1 MQRPGETTKTTVRT
15 RLALAF
21 VLVGVLA
28 AVAAL
33 MAERAVGE
41 MMRGMQVA
49 AFVIGGASLALVLLS
64 VGASLL
70 LARTVSKPLVEL
82 TATATRIAKGEL
94 ELAAQTG
101 RTDEIGAL
109 ASALNGMNAALRES
123 ISLLKQRVDERT
135 RILQTAAQVSHAT
148 TSMLDPDKLLERVVN
163 VVRDRFGLYYVGL
176 FLLDAERQ
184 SAVLRAGTGDAG
196 RQMVARAHRLA
207 IGGQSMI
214 GQCVAQNRAVIQLHA
229 GEAEMRYANPLLP
242 ETRSEL
248 ALPMRSRGRVIGAV
262 TVQSEQDEAFD
273 EAYVS
278 VLQTMADQV
287 AIAIDNAQLFAEAQA
302 ALERAQAIHSRYLG
316 QAWADY
322 IRSRPVGGYEY
333 ARGFGP
339 TGAVVRPLHGT
350 IPPEVAQALSQ
361 GHSSV
366 SAVANGAIAGSSVVI
381 SPIRQGGQVVAAL
394 GLGKEGEWTAD
405 EIALV
410 EAVAEQVGLA
420 VANQRLLEETQR
432 RAAREELVR
441 RITGRISAAA
451 DMEGILAAASETL
464 GHELGASEVVI
475 RLGAEGTWAGHGAG
489 GLQADRGNRHGELDQ
504 ADPRGASIRR

>member
-1 MQRPGETTKTTVRT
+1 
-15 RLALAF
+15 
-21 VLVGVLA
+21 
-28 AVAAL
+28 
-33 MAERAVGE
+33 
-41 MMRGMQVA
+41 
-49 AFVIGGASLALVLLS
+49 
-64 VGASLL
+64 
-70 LARTVSKPLVEL
+70 
-82 TATATRIAKGEL
+82 
-94 ELAAQTG
+94 
-101 RTDEIGAL
+101 
-109 ASALNGMNAALRES
+109 
-123 ISLLKQRVDERT
+123 
-135 RILQTAAQVSHAT
+135 
-148 TSMLDPDKLLERVVN
+148 VN

-441 RITGRISAAA
+441 RITGQISAAA

>member
-1 MQRPGETTKTTVRT
+1 MKATIRT

-28 AVAAL
+28 AAAAL
-33 MAERAVGE
+33 MAERAASE
-41 MMRGMQVA
+41 MTHGIPVMALVTGS
-49 AFVIGGASLALVLLS
+49 ASVSVVLLS

-70 LARTVSKPLVEL
+70 FSRGISRPLAEL
-82 TATATRIAKGEL
+82 TATATRIAEGEL
-94 ELAAQTG
+94 ELEAHTG

-109 ASALNGMNAALRES
+109 AEALNKMTAALRES
-123 ISLLKQRVDERT
+123 ISLLEQRVDERT
-135 RILQTAAQVSHAT
+135 RGLQTAAQVSRAT
-148 TSMLDPDKLLERVVN
+148 TSVLDPDLLLEQVVN
-163 VVRDRFGLYYVGL
+163 VVRDRFSLYYVGL
-176 FLLDAERQ
+176 FLLDAEHR

-196 RQMVARAHRLA
+196 RQMLAQAHHLA

-214 GQCVAQNRAVIQLHA
+214 GQCVAHNRAVIQLHA

-248 ALPMRSRGRVIGAV
+248 ALPLRSRGRVIGAM
-262 TVQSEQDEAFD
+262 TVQSEQDEAYD
-273 EAYVS
+273 EAYVA

-333 ARGFGP
+333 VRGLGQ
-339 TGAVVRPLHGT
+339 TGAVIQPLNDSML
-350 IPPEVAQALSQ
+350 PQVAQAVSQ
-361 GHSSV
+361 GRSSV
-366 SAVANGAIAGSSVVI
+366 SSADAGVVGTSSVVI
-381 SPIRQGGQVVAAL
+381 SPIKQGGQVVAAL
-394 GLGKEGEWTAD
+394 GLGKEGEWKAD

-441 RITGRISAAA
+441 RITGQISAAA

-464 GHELGASEVVI
+464 GRELGASEVVI
-475 RLGAEGTWAGHGAG
+475 RLGAKGTWIGHEASDV
-489 GLQADRGNRHGELDQ
+489 QTDRGNGHGDLDQ
-504 ADPRGASIRR
+504 ARSGGTSIRG